1 MKKLVPKLFLLLIP
15 ILIYYFVVYMT
26 DPFNIFHYDHVR
38 ITEAADNSNYIKTRY
53 VIENPDKYNAFV
65 LGSSRVANIPEVG
78 LPKELDGETLRW
90 YNMETAMASVKDN
103 CEALKTLL
111 QNGVDVKYVVLGI
124 DEISMYRT
132 YEQACSELMSM
143 PYQKYEEN
151 PLKFYYQYLKVK
163 PKLKLLLEAYDQGTD
178 DIRNAEML
186 YEYGVLLPNID
197 LAIPE
202 KKDYMLKSM
211 GCGEYTRTDSPFQG
225 ISALEEIRDICHE
238 NGICLVVYTSPIQG
252 STYREAASKGYFDF
266 LVDASKVVGYY
277 NFSGLNE
284 YTTNQTFYFDSSHFV
299 PYVGLKMEEVM
310 FSGEKISDISAFG
323 AYINEENSQELVD
336 YLAKEL
342 E

>member
-1 MKKLVPKLFLLLIP
+1 MKKLVPKLLLLLIP
-15 ILIYYFVVYMT
+15 ILIYYCVVYMT

-38 ITEAADNSNYIKTRY
+38 ITEATDNSNYIKTRY
-53 VIENPDKYNAFV
+53 VTENPGRYNAFV

-78 LPKELDGETLRW
+78 LPKEIDGTALRW

-111 QNGVDVKYVVLGI
+111 QKGVDVKYVVLGI

-132 YEQACSELMSM
+132 YEQSCSELGSM

-151 PLKFYYQYLKVK
+151 PVKFYYQYLKVK
-163 PKLKLLLEAYDQGTD
+163 PKLKLLIEAYDQGD
-178 DIRNAEML
+178 EDVRNAELL

-197 LAIPE
+197 TSVPE

-211 GCGEYTRTDSPFQG
+211 GCGEYVRSEIPSEG

-284 YTTNQTFYFDSSHFV
+284 YTTNQTYYFDSSHFI
-299 PYVGLKMEEVM
+299 PYVGLKMEEEM
-310 FSGEKISDISAFG
+310 FSGKEDRDISTFG
-323 AYINEENSQELVD
+323 AYITEDNSQELVN
-336 YLAKEL
+336 YLSDEL